1 MNMYMYSILVYHFV
15 NTYIYLRYLTLTYPA
30 FQSSLVLDLDLD
42 LGWKRNFFGL
52 SI

>member
-1 MNMYMYSILVYHFV
+1 MYTIYRFV

-42 LGWKRNFFGL
+42 LDLDWKRNFFGI